1 ISMLGLSSATVC
13 IRAAEPAAPR
23 ERISLNTG
31 WRFYH
36 GDPQWTSPQLDYA
49 STRTWLLPSS
59 APLLGAGTA
68 KPARPTG
75 NLGSDIACVQPGY
88 DDASWRTLN
97 LPHDWAIEGPF
108 SQDLPGDTGK
118 LPFASP
124 GWYRKHFT
132 TAAGD
137 AGRRLTLEIDGAM
150 SCPMVWLNGQFVGGW
165 AYGYTSFQ

>member
-1 ISMLGLSSATVC
+1 M
-13 IRAAEPAAPR
+13 
-23 ERISLNTG
+23 
-31 WRFYH
+31 
-36 GDPQWTSPQLDYA
+36 
-49 STRTWLLPSS
+49 
-59 APLLGAGTA
+59 LGAGTA

-137 AGRRLTLEIDGAM
+137 AGRRLTLEIDGAIHD
-150 SCPMVWLNGQFVGGW
+150 GQHERDHERTLALEGV
-165 AYGYTSFQ
+165 GYTIVRWTNDDVELRLVQRLAELRRCLDAVSPLPRTGEGQG